1 MDPESA
7 RLAAATPA
15 EIYERYFVPA
25 LFQQWARVVL
35 DAALIQPCENV
46 LDVACGTGALACAA
60 VDRVAPAGQV
70 TGVDINGEMLD
81 VARRKSAAVTWRQ
94 GRAEMLPL
102 PDAGFDAV
110 TSQFGLMFFEDPLA
124 ALREM
129 LRVLRPGGRL
139 AVAVCDAIDHSP
151 GYSVLAE
158 LLQRLFGGGVADA
171 FRAPFSMGD
180 PQRLQSLCAHA
191 GIPDAVVTR
200 HDGTVR
206 FESIDALVSTER
218 ACVWTLGGLLD
229 DSQFERLRGGAQES
243 LRPFVA
249 ADGKVSFGMP
259 ALIVTAGKS

>member
-1 MDPESA
+1 
-7 RLAAATPA
+7 
-15 EIYERYFVPA
+15 
-25 LFQQWARVVL
+25 
-35 DAALIQPCENV
+35 
-46 LDVACGTGALACAA
+46 
-60 VDRVAPAGQV
+60 
-70 TGVDINGEMLD
+70 
-81 VARRKSAAVTWRQ
+81 
-94 GRAEMLPL
+94 MLPL

-139 AVAVCDAIDHSP
+139 AIAVCDAIDHSP

-158 LLQRLFGGGVADA
+158 LLQRLFGGEVADA

-180 PQRLQSLCAHA
+180 PQRLRSICAHA
-191 GIPDAVVTR
+191 GITDAVVSR

-229 DSQFERLRGGAQES
+229 DSQFERLRAAAQES
-243 LRPFVA
+243 LEPFVA
-249 ADGKVSFGMP
+249 TDGRVAFGMP
-259 ALIVTAGKS
+259 ALIVTAGK